1 MMKYLILGAGLS
13 GRSLAHYLKDQ
24 KKNFYF
30 YDDRLSPKKKDG
42 RQTRTHE
49 EFLSYEMSQEFLL
62 KENATLLLS
71 PGVPSSHPL
80 IVFAEKEKVSVLS
93 ELDFSL
99 TKLKAPILAVTG
111 TNGKSTV
118 VSMIYHILERLNYK
132 TALLGNI
139 GIPASS
145 VLGNSDAYDFLV
157 LEVSS
162 YQLEQLQENPFYR
175 SVFLNFA
182 EDHLERHGSL
192 RNYFL
197 AKYKIFETT
206 NKKNVS
212 FCPQSVFQQA
222 KDFGINTKNLPTPLR
237 VLNSEKFESFVPKHL
252 HHPKHN
258 LENATIA
265 LDVCSSF
272 LLSLPLSKIGQA
284 LETFKTIPHRF
295 ETFAA
300 RQGVCFIDDSK
311 ATNMHATLSA
321 LASLEEKTLLL
332 LGGLSKGESFKQITS
347 FKEKLPKIVSFGK
360 ASATIKKEL
369 GGEIPVV
376 SFSSLREAI
385 ENLFQQLN
393 EDKSLRCVLLS
404 PACSSFDEFQNF
416 SERGAFFQASIKSL
430 LAEEEKKH
438 GDQRK
443 P

>member
-1 MMKYLILGAGLS
+1 MKYLILGAGLS

-24 KKNFYF
+24 KKIFYF
-30 YDDRLSPKKKDG
+30 YDDRLSPKNKEIH
-42 RQTRTHE
+42 QTNTHK

-62 KENATLLLS
+62 TEKATLLLS
-71 PGVPSSHPL
+71 PGVPSFHPL
-80 IVFAEKEKVSVLS
+80 IVFAEKEKVTLLS

-99 TKLKAPILAVTG
+99 TKIKAPIIAVTG

-118 VSMIYHILERLNYK
+118 VSMIYHILKSLKYK

-145 VLGNSDAYDFLV
+145 VLGKSDIYDFLV

-162 YQLEQLQENPFYR
+162 YQLEQLLENPFYR

-182 EDHLERHGSL
+182 EDHIERHGSL
-192 RNYFL
+192 KNYFL

-206 NKKNVS
+206 NKENKS
-212 FCPQSVFQQA
+212 FCSQSVLEQA
-222 KDFGINTKNLPTPLR
+222 QNFGLNTNHLPSPLKVFNSKN
-237 VLNSEKFESFVPKHL
+237 FEAFIPKKL
-252 HHPKHN
+252 HSPKHN

-265 LDVCSSF
+265 LEVCASF
-272 LLSLPLSKIGQA
+272 LVSLPLSKIGET

-295 ETFAA
+295 ETFAT
-300 RQGVCFIDDSK
+300 RRGVSFIDDSK

-321 LASLEEKTLLL
+321 LASLEKKTLLL
-332 LGGLSKGESFKQITS
+332 LGGLSKGESFKQIAS

-369 GGEIPVV
+369 GGEILVF
-376 SFSSLREAI
+376 SFNSLREAI
-385 ENLFQQLN
+385 ENLFQQLD
-393 EDKSLRCVLLS
+393 EDKSLQCVLLS

-416 SERGAFFQASIKSL
+416 SERGTYFQTSIKSL
-430 LAEEEKKH
+430 LAEEEKEN
-438 GDQRK
+438 GDKRK